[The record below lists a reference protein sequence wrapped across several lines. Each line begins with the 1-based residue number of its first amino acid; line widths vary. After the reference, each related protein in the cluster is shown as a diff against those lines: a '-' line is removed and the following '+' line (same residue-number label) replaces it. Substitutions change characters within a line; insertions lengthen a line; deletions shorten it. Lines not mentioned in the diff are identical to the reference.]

1 MIRHHPP
8 FDLIVD
14 YATGVAG
21 EGTALAVAAHASL
34 CSACG
39 TQIRNIEA
47 IGGALLDDIEPEA
60 VSDDLLAKLM
70 NRLDEEVPPASTPA
84 VADAETRE
92 VIPRPLL
99 PYVGTSLDKLRWRSI
114 GRLFQEARLPL
125 ASKNVKASL
134 MKLRPGSL
142 MPRHTHRGQEL
153 TLVLA
158 GGYRDGDEQFL
169 RGDFCIRTPSDV
181 HQPVVDDDGP
191 CLCLAV
197 LDAPLKLTGV
207 VGRLVN
213 PFLRI

>member
-8 FDLIVD
+8 FDLTVD

-34 CSACG
+34 CSACA
-39 TQIRNIEA
+39 TQIRDIEA
-47 IGGALLDDIEPEA
+47 IGGALLDDIEPEP
-60 VSDDLLAKLM
+60 VSQDLLTTLM
-70 NRLDEEVPPASTPA
+70 NRLDEELAPERTLA
-84 VADAETRE
+84 VADAETRK
-92 VIPRPLL
+92 VIPPPLL
-99 PYVGTSLDKLRWRSI
+99 PYVGTGLDKLPWRSV
-114 GRLFQEARLPL
+114 GRLFQEFRLPL
-125 ASKNVKASL
+125 ASRNVKASL

-142 MPRHTHRGQEL
+142 MPRHTHRGQEI

-169 RGDFCIRTPSDV
+169 RGDFSMKGSGDL

-197 LDAPLKLTGV
+197 LDAPLKLTGAL
-207 VGRLVN
+207 GRLVN